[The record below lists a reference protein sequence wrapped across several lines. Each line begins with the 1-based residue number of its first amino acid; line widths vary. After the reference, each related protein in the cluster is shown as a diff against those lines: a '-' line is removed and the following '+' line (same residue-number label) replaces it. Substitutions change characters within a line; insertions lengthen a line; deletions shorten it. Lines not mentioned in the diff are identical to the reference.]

1 MHAHVLS
8 GRYLKS
14 CLLTLR
20 RQSCQNLGIKKK
32 KVLNDQTEEIR
43 SNI

>member
-1 MHAHVLS
+1 MHAHVLG

-32 KVLNDQTEEIR
+32 KVLNDQTEKIW